1 MIVLDSSNLFI
12 TVSAVTDQI
21 VHDLKTAFNIST
33 TQSAV
38 SSSALSISASAV
50 GRPSWPYLSG
60 VADIDIPI
68 FSAVSSV
75 DYPYKNYDVVSGD
88 EDLSAFPPPNKMF
101 VFYQNIQSATSVSG
115 LSTNECLVYSLTNA
129 YLNTIISALPDVYNK
144 DSETSMTAINPIK
157 RGDLVVRSDNYK
169 TYISKGFTNGLT
181 NWQEISAN
189 PSYQYTD
196 WSGNTG
202 GIETVTTDQVY
213 YKEIDGLIH
222 LWFNIAGTP
231 IPSTSLTITLPKA
244 LAFLSEICFGGIKVV
259 YNDVT
264 NLIPSITS
272 TGVAVINGSTL
283 TIQKDFSNTIS
294 VGITLANGYVCYHS

>member
-144 DSETSMTAINPIK
+144 DSVTAMTAINPIK
-157 RGDLVVRSDNYK
+157 KGDLVVRSDNHK
-169 TYISKGFTNGLT
+169 TYISTGFTSGST

-196 WSGNTG
+196 WRGNTG
-202 GIETVTTDQVY
+202 GIETITTDEVY

-231 IPSTSLTITLPKA
+231 ILSIPLTITLPPKA
-244 LAFLSEICFGGIKVV
+244 LAFPSEICFGGIKIV
-259 YNDVT
+259 DGFT
-264 NLIPSITS
+264 TS
-272 TGVAVINGSTL
+272 TGVAVIKDSTL
-283 TIQKDFSNTIS
+283 TIQKDFSNTPWI
-294 VGITLANGYVCYHS
+294 GITKRSANGYVCYQSVQT

>member
-144 DSETSMTAINPIK
+144 DSVTAMTAINPIK
-157 RGDLVVRSDNYK
+157 KGDLVVRSDNHK
-169 TYISKGFTNGLT
+169 TYISTGFTSGST

-196 WSGNTG
+196 WRGHTSG
-202 GIETVTTDQVY
+202 IVTATDQVY

-222 LWFNIAGTP
+222 LWFNISGTP
-231 IPSTSLTITLPKA
+231 IPFKPLTITRLPKA
-244 LAFLSEICFGGIKVV
+244 LAFPSICFGGIKIVEDGV
-259 YNDVT
+259 
-264 NLIPSITS
+264 ITS

-283 TIQKDFSNTIS
+283 TIQKDFSNTPWI
-294 VGITLANGYVCYHS
+294 GITKRSANGYACYQSVQT